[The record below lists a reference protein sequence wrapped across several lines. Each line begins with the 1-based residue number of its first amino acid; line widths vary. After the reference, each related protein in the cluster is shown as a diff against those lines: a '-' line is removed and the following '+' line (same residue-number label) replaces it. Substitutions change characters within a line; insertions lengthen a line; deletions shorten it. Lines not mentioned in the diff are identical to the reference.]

1 MERRYLP
8 LQSTRHLGRTVQRY
22 YFFTRYQRLWGRP
35 LHRPLAWITSGAP
48 VEILR
53 ALGIDCVYP
62 ENFGAICGA
71 RRVAPDLCRVAE
83 AAGYS
88 QDLCSYARAGIGAAL
103 RPDLAPMGG
112 LPRPD
117 LLVTCNNICGTV
129 LKWYEVLARRW
140 HVPLFMIDTPFV
152 AGEPE
157 EHAVSYVR
165 AQLREMIAELERFTG
180 RRLRAGQLRQRIMLS
195 NEAVRLWGEIRG
207 LCRARPSPL
216 NIPDLFVHM
225 APIVVLRGT
234 TAAVIHYRKLHRE
247 VRERVRTGQ
256 AAVPGEKYRL
266 LWDNIAIWY
275 QLYRFYQQFSE
286 RGAAFV
292 TDTYTGGWSV
302 AVDAGEPLE
311 SLARTYTAIFL
322 NRGVDFRARQMIDLI
337 RDFGVDGFVMH
348 ANRSCKPYSLVQEEI
363 RRRVIAATGVPGL
376 VVEADMTDAR
386 AYDQERVRSK
396 VQTFMEAL
404 EARGGHQQGQ
414 VQ

>member
-1 MERRYLP
+1 M
-8 LQSTRHLGRTVQRY
+8 
-22 YFFTRYQRLWGRP
+22 
-35 LHRPLAWITSGAP
+35 
-48 VEILR
+48 
-53 ALGIDCVYP
+53 GIDCVYP

-71 RRVAPDLCRVAE
+71 RRVAPDLCRAAE

-88 QDLCSYARAGIGAAL
+88 QDLCSYARSDIGAAL

-140 HVPLFMIDTPFV
+140 NVPLFMIDTPFV
-152 AGEPE
+152 AGELE
-157 EHAVSYVR
+157 EHAVSYVL
-165 AQLREMIAELERFTG
+165 AQLRDMIAALERLTG
-180 RRLRAGQLRQRIMLS
+180 RRLRAAQLHRRIALS
-195 NEAVRLWGEIRG
+195 NETVRLWGEIRD

-234 TAAVIHYRKLHRE
+234 TAAVTHYRKLRHE
-247 VRERVRTGQ
+247 VMERVRTAT

-275 QLYRFYQQFSE
+275 HLHRFFRQFSE
-286 RGAAFV
+286 RGAVFV

-302 AVDAGEPLE
+302 AVDAGEPLS

-322 NRGVDFRARQMIDLI
+322 NRGVAFRARQMIDLI
-337 RDFGVDGFVMH
+337 RDFAVDGFVMH

-363 RRRVIAATGVPGL
+363 RRRVMAATGVPGL
-376 VVEADMTDAR
+376 MVEADMTDAR
-386 AYDQERVRSK
+386 AYDQERVHGQ
-396 VQTFMEAL
+396 VQAFLETL
-404 EARGGHQQGQ
+404 EARSQAGAALNRAAPPL
-414 VQ
+414 